1 MMVFAKDRMWHFAVR
16 NYLYRTVVIFKLL
29 FGYDIRVVA
38 MDRAIDTNDALD
50 NAGYCAD
57 VVRDH
62 NDSHLLVQG
71 AQ

>member
-1 MMVFAKDRMWHFAVR
+1 MMVFAKDRMGHFAVR

-29 FGYDIRVVA
+29 FGDDIRVVA

-57 VVRDH
+57 VVRYH